1 MTQGNC
7 TVILFGME
15 FKPYFLSIPTAERAA
30 FAARCGTSS
39 AHLRNIAYGKTCGEA
54 LAIAIDRES
63 GGQVTAEELRP
74 DVDWAHLR
82 GKSKPAGQQP
92 SV

>member
-1 MTQGNC
+1 M
-7 TVILFGME
+7 L
-15 FKPYFLSIPTAERAA
+15 FKPYFLSIPVSKREA

-63 GGQVTAEELRP
+63 AGAVTVEELRP

-82 GKSKPAGQQP
+82 GTSKPATSQL
-92 SV
+92 SA